1 MPWFK
6 VDDQLA
12 FHPKVI
18 AAGNLAMGLWA
29 RAGSWS
35 AANLTDGRIPRR
47 MITSMGAR
55 TRDAQRLVEA
65 GLWVAVGCGSDH
77 AQHVLAKFQP
87 NSSQIPAKIEPET
100 CVSECPLCA
109 GVPGYQFVSWTEY
122 QPTKAQVERER
133 EATRVRVREHRNGR
147 RNAVTPGVTNGAGT
161 AAPSRPVPSVPKG
174 TAGGSAARTAETEAE
189 DPTTQAV
196 IGVWIDRQN
205 VRPAKRH
212 IGHVAKVV
220 KELLSEGFTPEHV
233 HAGLTAMDTKG
244 LSPSNLPTL
253 VSSAANGNGVV
264 RSLRPGQSTQQPS
277 RLEPWNL

>member
-12 FHPKVI
+12 FHPKAI
-18 AAGNLAMGLWA
+18 AAGNAALGLWV
-29 RAGSWS
+29 RAGSWC
-35 AANLTDGRIPRR
+35 AAHVTQ
-47 MITSMGAR
+47 GALPTHMVR
-55 TRDAQRLVEA
+55 TLGAQRRDAEKLVSV
-65 GLWVAVGCGSDH
+65 GLWTRT
-77 AQHVLAKFQP
+77 
-87 NSSQIPAKIEPET
+87 EE
-100 CVSECPLCA
+100 
-109 GVPGYQFVSWTEY
+109 GYEFKDWADY
-122 QPTKAQVERER
+122 QPTKEQVEARR
-133 EATRVRVREHRNGR
+133 EADRLRQSR
-147 RNAVTPGVTNGAGT
+147 RRASVSHGVTPGVTPGVT
-161 AAPSRPVPSVPKG
+161 DTVSHSTPSRPVPSVPKG

-244 LSPSNLPTL
+244 LSPSNLPSL
-253 VSSAANGNGVV
+253 VTAAANGNGVV